1 MSITVKWLV
10 LPDIHI
16 LCKTKNIVKLID
28 GGGFL
33 ESPECGGFLKPHE
46 GDRNYMGYFV
56 SVNMLSGNSSRDCFQ
71 APTAQT
77 KSTYVGFAQAV

>member
-28 GGGFL
+28 GDA
-33 ESPECGGFLKPHE
+33 PLKPPE
-46 GDRNYMGYFV
+46 GD
-56 SVNMLSGNSSRDCFQ
+56 
-71 APTAQT
+71 APEELPEGER
-77 KSTYVGFAQAV
+77 SHIG